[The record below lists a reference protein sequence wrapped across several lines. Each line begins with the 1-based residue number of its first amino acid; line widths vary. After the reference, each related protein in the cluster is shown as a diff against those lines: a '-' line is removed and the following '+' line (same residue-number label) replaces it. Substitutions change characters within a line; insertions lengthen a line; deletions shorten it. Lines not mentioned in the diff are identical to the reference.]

1 MKRLAG
7 ESVLISGGATGLG
20 RAIIERFISEGALVT
35 VVDNSKDKFAEM
47 QNGRRDMLECVSG
60 DVRNIEDM
68 QRAAGQALV
77 RFGKIDCAIGNA
89 GLWDYSTPLD
99 DMPAESLSGAFD
111 EIFGVNVK
119 GYLNLA
125 KVALPSLVRSR
136 GALIFTVSNA
146 GFYPGGGGP
155 LYTASKHAVVGLIHQ
170 LAFEL
175 APSVRV
181 NGVAPGPIH
190 TKLRGPRS
198 LGLDTMTI
206 DQLDLPA
213 NAAAMMATGSVP
225 TPEEYAGSY
234 VHFASRSD
242 SIPSTG
248 GILMADCG
256 IGIRGIGAAAA
267 GHALVEKYI

>member
-20 RAIIERFISEGALVT
+20 RAIVERFISEGALVT

-68 QRAAGQALV
+68 QRAAGQALA

-99 DMPAESLSGAFD
+99 NIPTESLSGAFD

-125 KVALPSLVRSR
+125 KAALPSLVRSR
-136 GALIFTVSNA
+136 GSLIFTVSNA

-175 APSVRV
+175 APAVRV

-213 NAAAMMATGSVP
+213 NAAAMMAIGSVP

-248 GILMADCG
+248 GILMTDCG